1 MKGTVLKSTGSWYLV
16 LTESGIRTECRIKG
30 KFRLDDSKNTN
41 PVAVGD
47 KVVIELEQNS
57 EQGSIITIEPRKNYI
72 IRRSINL
79 SRQTHILAANID
91 RAFLLVTLA
100 MPRTSLGF
108 IDRFL
113 ITAEAYRI
121 PVDIIFNKADLYDEK
136 MVVKVEN
143 LKTLYESLGYPCH
156 ILSALKEGP
165 ETEFLRKRMKGN
177 INLFSGHSGTG
188 KSTLINTLDPALRL
202 KTGGLS
208 EAHDKG
214 VHTTTFAEMFEL
226 TAGGFIIDSPGI
238 KELGIVDME
247 KAELSHF
254 FPEMRRMLNTCRFN
268 NCQHLTEPKCAVR
281 DAVKN
286 GEIAASRYESYIGIM
301 SGEELEKEYE

>member
-16 LTESGIRTECRIKG
+16 LLGDQRRMECRIKG
-30 KFRLDDSKNTN
+30 KFRLDGIKNTN

-47 KVVIELEQNS
+47 QVEVEAEPNS
-57 EQGSIITIEPRKNYI
+57 DQGSITAIEPRKNYI

-91 RAFLLVTLA
+91 RAFLVVTLA
-100 MPRTSLGF
+100 MPRTSVGF

-121 PVDIIFNKADLYDEK
+121 PVDIIFNKADLYTEK
-136 MVVKVEN
+136 IKAKVER
-143 LKTLYESLGYPCH
+143 LKALYESLGYPCH
-156 ILSALKEGP
+156 ILSALDAGP
-165 ETEFLRKRMKGN
+165 EIEMLRIRMKGK

-188 KSTLINTLDPALRL
+188 KSTLINVLDPALKL
-202 KTGGLS
+202 KTGSIS

-226 TAGGFIIDSPGI
+226 KEGGFVIDSPGI

-247 KAELSHF
+247 KAELSHY
-254 FPEMRRMLNTCRFN
+254 FPEMRKLLNTCRFN
-268 NCQHLTEPKCAVR
+268 NCLHLTEPQCAVR
-281 DAVKN
+281 EAVKN
-286 GEIAASRYESYIGIM
+286 GSIAESRYDSYLGIM

>member
-1 MKGTVLKSTGSWYLV
+1 MKGMVLKSTGSWYLV
-16 LTESGIRTECRIKG
+16 LTESGVRMECRMKG
-30 KFRLDDSKNTN
+30 KFRLDGNKNTN

-47 KVVIELEQNS
+47 QVELEAEPNT
-57 EQGSIITIEPRKNYI
+57 ELGSIVSINPRKNYI

-91 RAFLLVTLA
+91 RAFLIVTLA

-121 PVDIIFNKADLYDEK
+121 PVDIIFNKADLYDTAMLE
-136 MVVKVEN
+136 KVEA
-143 LKTLYESLGYPCH
+143 LKTLYENLGYPCH

-165 ETEFLRKRMKGN
+165 EMNAIRERLKGKV
-177 INLFSGHSGTG
+177 NLFSGHSGTG
-188 KSTLINTLDPALRL
+188 KSTLINTLDPALSLR
-202 KTGGLS
+202 TGKLS

-226 TAGGFIIDSPGI
+226 SKGGFVIDSPGI
-238 KELGIVDME
+238 KELGIVDIE
-247 KAELSHF
+247 KQELSHF
-254 FPEMRRMLNTCRFN
+254 FPEMRKLLNACRFH
-268 NCQHLTEPKCAVR
+268 NCLHLSEPKCAVR
-281 DAVKN
+281 DAVEK
-286 GEIAASRYESYIGIM
+286 GEIAFSRYESYLGIM
-301 SGEELEKEYE
+301 SGEELQKEYE